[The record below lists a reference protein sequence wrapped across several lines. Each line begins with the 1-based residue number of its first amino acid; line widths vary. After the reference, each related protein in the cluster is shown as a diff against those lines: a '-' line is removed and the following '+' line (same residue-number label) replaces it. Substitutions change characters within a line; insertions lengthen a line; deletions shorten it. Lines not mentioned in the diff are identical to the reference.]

1 MPKKRSKKKKNEVSD
16 GYKALAEVTLDGIFK
31 FGKHVYDN
39 IKEKPKPQEQKTESP
54 PVPEPE
60 PKKPNLPRIARYE

>member
-1 MPKKRSKKKKNEVSD
+1 LPKKRSKKKKNEVSD

-39 IKEKPKPQEQKTESP
+39 IKEKPQAQEKIESP
-54 PVPEPE
+54 QPEPE
-60 PKKPNLPRIARYE
+60 KPSIPQIARY

>member
-1 MPKKRSKKKKNEVSD
+1 LPKKRSKKKKNEVSE

-39 IKEKPKPQEQKTESP
+39 IKEKPQEQKIESP
-54 PVPEPE
+54 PVPEP
-60 PKKPNLPRIARYE
+60 KKPSIPQIARYE